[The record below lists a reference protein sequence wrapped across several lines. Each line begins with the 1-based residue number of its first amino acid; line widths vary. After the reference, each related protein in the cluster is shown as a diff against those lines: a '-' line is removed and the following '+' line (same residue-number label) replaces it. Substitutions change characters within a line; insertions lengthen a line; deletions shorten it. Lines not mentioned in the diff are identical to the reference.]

1 MRNLKKN
8 ISIIV
13 VLFSLMMMPT
23 VANAQMYLATEDEE
37 LNSDRIGTTEWFLGG
52 DPYQG
57 GDLDQY
63 LPLGDGLLLLTCLGG
78 AYLLTKRRK
87 ESRR

>member
-8 ISIIV
+8 ILIFV
-13 VLFSLMMMPT
+13 VLFSMMMPT
-23 VANAQMYLATEDEE
+23 VANAQLYLALEDEE
-37 LNSDRIGTTEWFLGG
+37 LNSEREGTTAWFLGG

-57 GDLDQY
+57 GDLDQFT
-63 LPLGDGLLLLTCLGG
+63 PLGDGLLLLACLGG
-78 AYLLTKRRK
+78 AYLLTKRKK